1 MRKYTKTISAI
12 VLCLSLALTSVPTT
26 AVSQEELDAL
36 ESQRDE
42 LQARQ
47 DELQLEM
54 DSLESDINSLLQK
67 KSALDEQS
75 ALLRQEILLLEQEIE
90 MYDTAVA
97 DKQTEAEEAKEREQ
111 EHYALYCDRVRAME
125 ENSTWSYIL
134 FILDAASFSEM
145 LSRIA
150 DVADILSYDKQLR
163 EEYEAAC
170 LDAQKALEEYE
181 SVLEARKQKKL
192 ELEDRQA
199 KLNEKIEASARLIAQ
214 FEEDAESYKVY
225 WDSVDAEIEQVQELI
240 DEKAA
245 ELWAQQQAAQPQT
258 PGYTGGGVTVT
269 GGYYAWPSYC
279 TYVSSPFGPRTHPIY
294 GQLWPHSGVDIAAS
308 YGTAITAAASGVVSL
323 AVLDFGSTG
332 YGTYVAIYHPNGTT
346 TLYAHMS
353 ALAVSPGQ
361 SVSQGQ
367 VIGYVGSTGASTGP
381 HIHFEIRVNG
391 ACVDPMQYF

>member
-1 MRKYTKTISAI
+1 MKKAI
-12 VLCLSLALTSVPTT
+12 KMIFTLFLCLSLAFTSLPAW
-26 AVSQEELDAL
+26 AVSQEEIDAL

-42 LQARQ
+42 LQSRQ
-47 DELQLEM
+47 EEVQKEL
-54 DSLESDINSLLQK
+54 DSLENDISSLLER

-75 ALLRQEILLLEQEIE
+75 ELLRQDILLLEQEIE
-90 MYDTAVA
+90 LYNDAVA
-97 DKQTEAEEAKEREQ
+97 EKQTEAEEAKSREE
-111 EHYALYCDRVRAME
+111 EHYALYCDRVRSME

-134 FILDAASFSEM
+134 FIMDSSSFTEL

-150 DVADILSYDKQLR
+150 DVADILSYDKDLR
-163 EEYEAAC
+163 EQYEAAC
-170 LDAQKALEEYE
+170 LEAEAALAEYE
-181 SVLEARKQKKL
+181 AVLEAQKQKMS
-192 ELEDRQA
+192 ELETQQE

-214 FEEDAESYKVY
+214 LEQDAESYKAY
-225 WDSVDAEIEQVQELI
+225 WDSVEAELEEVQELI
-240 DEKAA
+240 DEKSA
-245 ELWAQQQAAQPQT
+245 ELWAQQQAAQNPA
-258 PGYTGGGVTVT
+258 PDYSGGVTVS

-279 TYVSSPFGPRTHPIY
+279 TYISSPFGPRTHPIY
-294 GQLWPHSGVDIAAS
+294 GQLKPHTGVDIAAG
-308 YGTAITAAASGVVSL
+308 YGTAITAAASGVVTL
-323 AVLDFGSTG
+323 AVLDFGSVG

-367 VIGYVGSTGASTGP
+367 VIGYVGSTGAATGP

>member
-1 MRKYTKTISAI
+1 MKKTIKTMLAI
-12 VLCLSLALTSVPTT
+12 LLCLSLSLSSIPAM
-26 AVSQEELDAL
+26 AVSQDEIDAL
-36 ESQRDE
+36 EAQRDE
-42 LQARQ
+42 LKSQQ
-47 DELQLEM
+47 DEIQMEL
-54 DSLESDINSLLQK
+54 DSLENDINSLLEQ

-75 ALLRQEILLLEQEIE
+75 ALLRQDILLLEQEIKL
-90 MYDTAVA
+90 YDDAVA
-97 DKQTEAEEAKEREQ
+97 DKQTEAEQAEKQKQ
-111 EHYALYCDRVRAME
+111 EHYALYCQRVRAME

-150 DVADILSYDKQLR
+150 DVADILSYDVELR
-163 EEYEAAC
+163 GEYLSAC
-170 LDAQKALEEYE
+170 DQAEKALAEYRA
-181 SVLEARKQKKL
+181 VLDARKQKMS
-192 ELEDRQA
+192 ELESQQE
-199 KLNEKIEASARLIAQ
+199 KLDEKIEASARLIAQ
-214 FEEDAESYKVY
+214 FEQDAESYKAY
-225 WDSVDAEIEQVQELI
+225 WDSVEAELEQVQELI
-240 DEKAA
+240 DEKSA
-245 ELWAQQQAAQPQT
+245 ELWAQQQASQSPA

-294 GQLWPHSGVDIAAS
+294 GQLRPHTGVDIAAA
-308 YGTAITAAASGVVSL
+308 YGTAVTAAASGVVTL
-323 AVLDFGSTG
+323 AVPDFGSVG

-391 ACVDPMQYF
+391 VCVDPMQYF

>member
-1 MRKYTKTISAI
+1 MKNIIKTMFIFL
-12 VLCLSLALTSVPTT
+12 LCMSLALTSLPAM
-26 AVSQEELDAL
+26 AVSQEEIDAL
-36 ESQRDE
+36 ESQRYQ
-42 LQARQ
+42 LQQRQ
-47 DELQLEM
+47 DELQIEM
-54 DSLESDINSLLQK
+54 DFLENDINSLLEK

-75 ALLRQEILLLEQEIE
+75 ALLRQDILLLEQEIE
-90 MYDTAVA
+90 LYNYAVA
-97 DKQTEAEEAKEREQ
+97 EKQTEVENAHKQKE
-111 EHYALYCDRVRAME
+111 EHYTLYCERVRAME
-125 ENSTWSYIL
+125 ENNAWSYIL
-134 FILDAASFSEM
+134 FILNADSFSEM

-150 DVADILSYDKQLR
+150 DVADILSFDVDLR
-163 EEYEAAC
+163 EEYLSAC
-170 LDAQKALEEYE
+170 DKAEKALVEYE
-181 SVLEARKQKKL
+181 AVLKARKQKMS
-192 ELEDRQA
+192 ELETQQE

-214 FEEDAESYKVY
+214 FEDDAERYKAY
-225 WDSVDAEIEQVQELI
+225 WDIVDAELEQVQELI
-240 DEKAA
+240 DKKSA
-245 ELWAQQQAAQPQT
+245 ELWAQEQAAQSPN
-258 PGYTGGGVTVT
+258 PGYSGGVIVS

-294 GQLWPHSGVDIAAS
+294 GQLRPHTGVDIAAS
-308 YGTAITAAASGVVSL
+308 YGTAITAAASGIVTL
-323 AVLDFGSTG
+323 AVLDYGSVG